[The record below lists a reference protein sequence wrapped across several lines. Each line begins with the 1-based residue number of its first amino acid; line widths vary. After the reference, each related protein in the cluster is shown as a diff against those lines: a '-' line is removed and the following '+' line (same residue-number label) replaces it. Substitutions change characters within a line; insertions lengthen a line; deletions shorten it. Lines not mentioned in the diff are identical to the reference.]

1 LDALGRSVETFAR
14 HEEAVRI
21 NSAFPAGGSK
31 LAKMPMAKGDFEAAA
46 RLTSESGLDHHSLSD
61 ALVKLRRWPDAVT
74 HSAEAVGLQP
84 DLVERSQS
92 RHGWFLPAIRTGA
105 IIAGNVRL
113 S

>member
-1 LDALGRSVETFAR
+1 MRMRTIILAEPLDALGRSVET
-14 HEEAVRI
+14 
-21 NSAFPAGGSK
+21 
-31 LAKMPMAKGDFEAAA
+31 LA

-92 RHGWFLPAIRTGA
+92 WHG
-105 IIAGNVRL
+105 
-113 S
+113 